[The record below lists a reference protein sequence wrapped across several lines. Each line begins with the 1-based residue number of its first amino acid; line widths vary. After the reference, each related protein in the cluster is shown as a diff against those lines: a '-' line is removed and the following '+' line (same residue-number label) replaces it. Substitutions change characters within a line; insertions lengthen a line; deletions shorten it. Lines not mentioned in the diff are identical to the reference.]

1 MAAVVRHH
9 HQTTLRTTRPENDA
23 AVVGLDILDCL
34 SMEGMEDMEGMDS
47 DTEDTEDTD
56 WDTAMGILSSVAW
69 DMAP

>member
-9 HQTTLRTTRPENDA
+9 HQTTLRTTRLENDA
-23 AVVGLDILDCL
+23 AVVALDILDCL

-47 DTEDTEDTD
+47 DTEDTD